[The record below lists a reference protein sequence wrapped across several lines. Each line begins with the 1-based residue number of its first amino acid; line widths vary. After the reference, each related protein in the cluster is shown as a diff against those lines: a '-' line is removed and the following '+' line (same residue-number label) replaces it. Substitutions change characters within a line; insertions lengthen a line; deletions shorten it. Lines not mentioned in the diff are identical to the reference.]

1 MTRVNGTS
9 ETSGRP
15 IRKFNPGTFQS
26 DEEVTEQFVVRTREL
41 GTVLEILGGNVD
53 SPSCQHVLVVGPR
66 GRGKTMLLVRTAAEI
81 RTDERLCRRLFPVRF
96 MEESQEIFDMADFW
110 LEALFHLARETE
122 TYDSDLSRELSVTHL
137 DLSSR
142 WREHSLEARA
152 RAAVLEA
159 ADRLDRRLVLMVEN
173 LQSLCEDVDDEFGWK
188 LRQALQAEPQVMLL
202 ASATSRFEGLDD
214 AEQPFFELFRTINL
228 QPLDTDECRLLW
240 QVVSGDDVSAREIR
254 PLQILT
260 GGNPRLLVIVA
271 EFASHRSLRLLME
284 ELVTL
289 IDEHTEYFRGHL
301 EVLAKTERR
310 VYVSVID
317 LWKPSSAGEIAK
329 RARMDI
335 RIVSTMLGRLVDRGA
350 LIVEGGGRKR
360 QYSAAERIF
369 SIYYKLRR
377 ERDEAAVVENLITFM
392 VVFYSGTELFDV
404 AEGLATEAAESP
416 VIRTGIVRALS
427 GRPRSEDIISTA
439 KWGIMHHISEQALA
453 KAQSTAEKELVE
465 TIDAALRAGAYLNVI
480 ETVDR
485 IVARR
490 STDCAKSS
498 DSFIARILQSKANAH
513 ERLGDFRAVI
523 ATSEQIIRRFGDT
536 PTPDHQP
543 QVAEA
548 FLNIVR
554 MKNETG
560 DLHGTIGMCD
570 EVLSRYGDSDEPD
583 LQWWVAMSLVYKGK
597 MKNESGDLHGSIAMW
612 EMVLEKYRDSA
623 KSDLQWWVSVA
634 LINSGSAK
642 KEQGDLNGAIATYE
656 ELLERFGDS
665 DDTDLQ
671 WQVAS
676 ALIDAGSVKKERGDI
691 DGAAAAYEEVV
702 GRYGTSD
709 DKNLQWQVASALVD
723 AGGVKEEQGDPQ
735 GAIAAYQEVA
745 RRYGDSDDT
754 ALQRRVAEVLMSI
767 GKIKKEL
774 GDLQGAI
781 TVCKKVLDLYGNS
794 DTLELQ
800 TWVAGALTFTGV
812 LSKESNDLHG
822 AIEFLEQA
830 VERFGESDKFEIE
843 LWVAISLTEL
853 GQAKRELGDPT
864 EAIAIWDEVVDRYGD
879 SEEPALQQR
888 VAKALFYKGRA
899 KSKLGDPADAIVIWD
914 EVVLRFGESD
924 EPELRSWVVGSL
936 VNKGMR
942 QAEMSRG
949 VEALSVC
956 EDLDRR
962 IGALPEKGKPRL
974 EWAVQCIRALALMVQ
989 NKKEAALQ
997 AFHSAY
1003 TSFTHDDEI
1012 SIREML
1018 HTVPNLVA
1026 AGAPERELVDILSSD
1041 PVKSRALLPLIV
1053 ALRER
1058 LGETVR
1064 APAEVREV
1072 AADVR
1077 EQIDERVRNWA
1088 EATSVSP
1095 ESGR

>member
-66 GRGKTMLLVRTAAEI
+66 GRGKTMLLVRVAAEL
-81 RTDERLCRRLFPVRF
+81 RTDRRLSESLFPVRF
-96 MEESQEIFDMADFW
+96 MEESQEIFNVADFW
-110 LEALFHLARETE
+110 LEALYHLARETAE
-122 TYDSDLSRELSVTHL
+122 RDPGLSGDLRKTYGDLSR
-137 DLSSR
+137 R
-142 WREHSLEARA
+142 WAEGSLEARA
-152 RAAVLEA
+152 RAAVLEV

-173 LQSLCEDVDDEFGWK
+173 LQSLSEDVDDDFGWK
-188 LRQALQAEPQVMLL
+188 LRQALQSEHQIMLL

-214 AEQPFFELFRTINL
+214 ADQPFFELFRNINL

-271 EFASHRSLRLLME
+271 EFARHRSLRLLME

-317 LWKPSSAGEIAK
+317 LWQPSSAGEIAA
-329 RARMDI
+329 RARMDV

-377 ERDEAAVVENLITFM
+377 ERDEAAIVENLITFM
-392 VVFYSGTELFDV
+392 VVFYSGSELFDI

-427 GRPRSEDIISTA
+427 DRPRSEDIMSTA
-439 KWGIMHHISEQALA
+439 KWGIMHHVSEQAFA
-453 KAQSTAEKELVE
+453 QAQSAVEKELAD
-465 TIDAALRAGAYLNVI
+465 TIDAALGTGAYLNVI

-513 ERLGDFRAVI
+513 ERLGDFGAVI
-523 ATSEQIIRRFGDT
+523 ATSERIIRRFGDKN
-536 PTPDHQP
+536 TPDHQP

-548 FLNIVR
+548 FMNIVR
-554 MKNETG
+554 MKNELG

-597 MKNESGDLHGSIAMW
+597 MKNVSGDLDGSLAIW
-612 EMVLEKYRDSA
+612 EMVLERYRDSA
-623 KSDLQWWVSVA
+623 NSDLQWWVSVA

-642 KEQGDLNGAIATYE
+642 KEQGDLDGAVATY
-656 ELLERFGDS
+656 S
-665 DDTDLQ
+665 
-671 WQVAS
+671 
-676 ALIDAGSVKKERGDI
+676 
-691 DGAAAAYEEVV
+691 EVV
-702 GRYGTSD
+702 
-709 DKNLQWQVASALVD
+709 
-723 AGGVKEEQGDPQ
+723 E
-735 GAIAAYQEVA
+735 
-745 RRYGDSDDT
+745 RYGDSDDLVLQRQVAEALIEAGNVIMEQGDLDDAIAAYEKVVGRYRDST
-754 ALQRRVAEVLMSI
+754 DSDLQRRVAGALLQKARISR
-767 GKIKKEL
+767 EL
-774 GDLQGAI
+774 GDLRGAI
-781 TVCKKVLDLYGNS
+781 SICKDVLDRYGNS
-794 DTLELQ
+794 NASDLQ

-822 AIEFLEQA
+822 AIEFLERA

-843 LWVAISLTEL
+843 LCVAISLTEL
-853 GQAKRELGDPT
+853 GQAKQELGDPA

-879 SEEPALQQR
+879 SEESALQR
-888 VAKALFYKGRA
+888 PVAKALFYKGRA

-924 EPELRSWVVGSL
+924 EPELRRWVVGSL

-942 QAEMSRG
+942 QAETSRG

-956 EDLDRR
+956 EDLDIR
-962 IGALPEKGKPRL
+962 IGALPDTGKTRL
-974 EWAVQCIRALALMVQ
+974 EWQVQCVRALAQMVQ
-989 NKKEAALQ
+989 QKKRAAME
-997 AFHSAY
+997 AFHRAY
-1003 TSFTHDDEI
+1003 AAFTYDNKD
-1012 SIREML
+1012 SIGEML
-1018 HTVPNLVA
+1018 HIVSNLVA
-1026 AGAPERELVDILSSD
+1026 TGASERELVAILSSD
-1041 PVKSRALLPLIV
+1041 PAKSAALTPLIV

-1088 EATSVSP
+1088 EATTDSP
-1095 ESGR
+1095 EGDG